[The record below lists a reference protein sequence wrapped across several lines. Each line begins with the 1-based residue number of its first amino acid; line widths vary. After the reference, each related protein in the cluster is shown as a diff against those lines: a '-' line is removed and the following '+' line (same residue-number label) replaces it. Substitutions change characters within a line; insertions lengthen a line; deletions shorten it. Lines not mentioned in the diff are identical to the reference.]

1 MVKTLF
7 NIVKTELVVAV
18 NNKMNFRQLGQSG
31 NVAQGLWFKN
41 LVLTFTDLS
50 DENFCRLAAILFY
63 WYMGY

>member
-41 LVLTFTDLS
+41 LVLTFAYET
-50 DENFCRLAAILFY
+50 
-63 WYMGY
+63 GVP